1 MTSKRDPLLGAARL
15 VLLVFIGAMSA
26 GVIGLLLAV
35 PLTFGFQ
42 SYLLGELAKK
52 GVEAGPELVGVV
64 ALVLAGCAGLLALGV
79 YFMMLLRRIVLSV
92 GDGDPFIPEN
102 AVRLSRMGWLVLI
115 GQVAS
120 IPVGAAVVWLAK
132 LVEDAPPSVHI
143 RADVYSDFGFSGGGI
158 LLMLVLFILARVFK
172 RGAELQEEL
181 EGTV

>member
-1 MTSKRDPLLGAARL
+1 MTQRRDPLLATARL
-15 VLLVFIGAMSA
+15 LLVIFIGAMGA
-26 GVIGLLLAV
+26 GVVGLLLAIPV
-35 PLTFGFQ
+35 TFGFQ
-42 SYLLGELAKK
+42 GYLLGELAKR
-52 GVEAGPELVGVV
+52 GVEAGPGLIGTL
-64 ALVLAGCAGLLALGV
+64 ALALAGCAALLALGV
-79 YFMMLLRRIVLSV
+79 YFMMLLRRIVLTV
-92 GDGDPFIPEN
+92 GEGDPFIPEN

-132 LVEDAPPSVHI
+132 TIEDAPPRVHVH
-143 RADVYSDFGFSGGGI
+143 ADVYSDFGFSGGGI